1 MTDPM
6 EGADGRLRVLA
17 GEIVRDVL
25 LRRRSWAAFGIT
37 SETLLKAVSLA
48 LDDQE
53 RDEMRVAFVTRRL
66 RSLLHARMTTTTLP
80 ALPAD
85 LPVDLGNAASRALVE
100 ARLVHVRAMRAF
112 AQEGPPMRPIVLRAL
127 RHAGLNAAMTAMV
140 MQIRGGEFD
149 LHHPDGR
156 LTLALRYHPQPTSP
170 NSEFIAGIPLGGGT
184 RLVMGLDQRTFVSIP
199 DIPDSMVSA
208 LPGRPLASLITH
220 PALPADA
227 TIVGVMRTSEI
238 DEVSAR
244 GKLGDRLLVDF
255 GCVEPPISHNHLP
268 WSEFD
273 PVPKG
278 G

>member
-1 MTDPM
+1 MIDHT
-6 EGADGRLRVLA
+6 EGADARLRALA

-25 LRRRSWAAFGIT
+25 LRRRSWAAFGIN

-48 LDDQE
+48 LDDRE
-53 RDEMRVAFVTRRL
+53 RDEMRLTFVTRRL
-66 RSLLHARMTTTTLP
+66 RSLLHARMTTTAPP
-80 ALPAD
+80 AIPVD
-85 LPVDLGNAASRALVE
+85 LPVDLRNAAARALVE
-100 ARLVHVRAMRAF
+100 TRLVNVRAMRAF

-127 RHAGLNAAMTAMV
+127 RHAGLNAAMAAMA
-140 MQIRGGEFD
+140 MQVRGGEFD

-156 LTLALRYHPQPTSP
+156 LTLAIRYYPDATSP
-170 NSEFIAGIPLGGGT
+170 NSEFIAGVPLGGGA
-184 RLVMGLDQRTFVSIP
+184 RLAMGLDERTFVSIP

-208 LPGRPLASLITH
+208 LAGRPLASLVTH
-220 PALPADA
+220 PVLPADA

-238 DEVSAR
+238 DAVSAR

-268 WSEFD
+268 WTEFD
-273 PVPKG
+273 PIPKG